1 MPAFQV
7 DVIRRVRH
15 LDRGFGPGMY
25 RNGIELV
32 LNPADPLEILDL
44 AAHLGHQA
52 GSGPA
57 PSRAAHHAPV
67 WSAMRNYV
75 CRIESLHLHQ
85 ERGSRATTHRP
96 HFRSRVA
103 QDAVRHPR
111 AARLVISDREMA
123 ARLRFSARG
132 HLRLAFVPL
141 PLRLSFRDR
150 IPGERFLPIIAPPRV
165 AGKLLRCGLVEL
177 RIGTERGG

>member
-96 HFRSRVA
+96 HSRSRVA
-103 QDAVRHPR
+103 QGAVRRPR
-111 AARLVISDREMA
+111 AARLIVSDQ
-123 ARLRFSARG
+123 
-132 HLRLAFVPL
+132 
-141 PLRLSFRDR
+141 
-150 IPGERFLPIIAPPRV
+150 
-165 AGKLLRCGLVEL
+165 
-177 RIGTERGG
+177 